1 MMDAVT
7 AADSVYVEKIA
18 EFAGLL
24 RREGFAVGVGECE
37 DACRIL
43 SEMDL
48 TDRGTVR
55 DALRAVFAKSRQE
68 LRAFD
73 RAFDG
78 FFISVEQKQ
87 ANILKSLREQE
98 ELERRRAQADEELR
112 IGGRSLELGDEMMGV
127 YASMPEEE
135 RRRLKR
141 FMERYRKN
149 YDLNPDLYSGF
160 IRSVFMRSLME
171 QQMLMEDAALAQE
184 EIDPDL
190 ALMFRDIS
198 QIRDSEIPA
207 AIAIIQRV
215 ARQINGEMTARR
227 MRAGSGGVLDFK
239 RTIRKGL
246 ETGGTFRT
254 LKFKRK
260 HARRRRLVLLCDVS
274 ASMLQFSEFALRFI
288 KSLSDVSESSR
299 TFLFSEQMAEV
310 DPFSLQ
316 NMDSFRSYVR
326 SSGLFGKGT
335 DLGSALEAL
344 CAIHPPVLGPSTTLI
359 IISDAKTVDL
369 NRAGQDVLRAKQLA
383 GRVVWLNPIPRRKW
397 DRIRSVQTMSL
408 LCQMVPCST
417 LSELARECGKLL
429 T

>member
-1 MMDAVT
+1 MTDAVT

-73 RAFDG
+73 RVFDG

-87 ANILKSLREQE
+87 ANILKSLREKE

-359 IISDAKTVDL
+359 LISDAKTVDL